1 MKGKGKNGENN
12 RREEGGEGRRDGGE
26 GAESEAT
33 MGECG
38 DVAWDKA
45 DGRRSSGRRRAPRHL
60 TSKGPAV
67 GDEP

>member
-12 RREEGGEGRRDGGE
+12 RREEEGRGGEMVGK
-26 GAESEAT
+26 GAESGAT

-45 DGRRSSGRRRAPRHL
+45 DGGRSSGRRRMPRHL
-60 TSKGPAV
+60 TSKGPTV
-67 GDEP
+67 Q